1 MSFGMRR
8 ASRALT
14 GFVCATLAHGC
25 ASTHDAAPP
34 PSPPSAHDDKGTPR
48 HLGRAATND
57 RSPSAEAYRAV
68 LDAELKQ
75 LSGDT
80 AGALLDLR
88 EAVLYDP
95 ESVFLRRR
103 AAELHLELGEIDDAR
118 RAIDEALSRAPRD
131 VPAHIVKA
139 RILRIT
145 GARDD
150 ARQLLDD
157 ALALAPG
164 DRGASTLLA
173 ELFVEDGRVDD
184 AERVLTQLM
193 ESEPA
198 AIDGFLTLAALHAET
213 GDLARALDA
222 VERALE
228 RDPRSEDA
236 LDQKITLLESAG
248 RFVDAV
254 PVVHALLRETGD
266 SKSARHKLLVAL
278 VLAERIDEAER
289 LVDAWLGDDSSEA
302 MIGIVASAYETAGE
316 RARAIATLDRLARPS
331 ERMAIERGRLLYD
344 EGRPGDAARALCA
357 PRTTSS
363 SDSAFQAYVD
373 ATCARAL
380 LATGDA
386 KGAAAHVARAR
397 ETQRDAWRL
406 LDVLALL
413 TRTEDSGVTDAAFD
427 EAMARARADRPVD
440 VDLIDVEVRA
450 LTRKGRADLARRTLD
465 DALRARPKDDAL
477 LVVYAHFLET
487 QGDGRGAAAIVRDL
501 LDRSS
506 HRGAEVSKLNFLA
519 FTLADHGLDAELA
532 LRLAWRAVLRDPLNG
547 YVVDTLGWAQR
558 NAGQLR
564 EARETLARAA
574 RLSPGE
580 AEIAFHQGV
589 VEQALGDAAKA
600 RAFFDE
606 AQKRVTADETRL
618 IARIETARAA
628 LRVR

>member
-1 MSFGMRR
+1 MSERGGLAR
-8 ASRALT
+8 SALV
-14 GFVCATLAHGC
+14 GLAWATLASAC
-25 ASTHDAAPP
+25 ASTHDATPP
-34 PSPPSAHDDKGTPR
+34 PSPPPR
-48 HLGRAATND
+48 ATSDAAPREVAQTTTND
-57 RSPSAEAYRAV
+57 RSPSAEAYRSV

-75 LSGDT
+75 LAGDT

-88 EAVLYDP
+88 EATLYDP
-95 ESVFLRRR
+95 ESAFLRRR
-103 AAELHLELGEIDDAR
+103 AAELHLELGEIDEAL
-118 RAIDEALSRAPRD
+118 RAVDEALVRAPRD

-139 RILRIT
+139 RVLRIT

-150 ARQLLDD
+150 ARRLLDD

-164 DRGASTLLA
+164 DRAASTLLA

-184 AERVLTQLM
+184 AARVLTNLM

-213 GDLARALDA
+213 GDLSRALDA

-228 RDPRSEDA
+228 RDARSEDA

-248 RFVDAV
+248 RFVEAV

-278 VLAERIDEAER
+278 VLAERIEEAER
-289 LVDAWLGDDSSEA
+289 LVDAWLTDDSSEA
-302 MIGIVASAYETAGE
+302 MIGIVASAYETAGD
-316 RARAIATLDRLARPS
+316 RTRAIATLDRLLRPS
-331 ERMAIERGRLLYD
+331 ERLAIERGRLLFD
-344 EGRPGDAARALCA
+344 DGRAKEAAPSLCA
-357 PRTTSS
+357 PRAASS
-363 SDSAFQAYVD
+363 GDGSFQAYVD

-380 LATGDA
+380 IATGDA
-386 KGAAAHVARAR
+386 KGAAEHVARAR
-397 ETQRDAWRL
+397 ESQRDAWRL

-413 TRTEDSGVTDAAFD
+413 ARTEGSGVTDAHFD
-427 EAMARARADRPVD
+427 DAMTRARADRPTD
-440 VDLIDVEVRA
+440 VDLVDVEVRA
-450 LTRKGRADLARRTLD
+450 LSRRGRADLARRTLD
-465 DALRARPKDDAL
+465 EALRARPKDDAL
-477 LVVYAHFLET
+477 LVVYAHFLES

-558 NAGQLR
+558 NAGQLK
-564 EARETLARAA
+564 EARATLARAA

-580 AEIAFHQGV
+580 AEIAYHQGV
-589 VEQALGDAAKA
+589 VEQALGDAARA
-600 RAFFDE
+600 RAFLDDARARATDDE
-606 AQKRVTADETRL
+606 ARL
-618 IARIETARAA
+618 IARIDAARAS
-628 LRVR
+628 LRTR